1 MLQLPTV
8 RTTYESSVDLIM
20 LSSFL
25 LIVVAQV
32 LVFGQ
37 VETDVPRFPT
47 PGTTW
52 PSRIA
57 AITRILEVHEIQNKN
72 NGTGTFGFRMTL
84 KKHRPL

>member
-20 LSSFL
+20 LLSFL

-52 PSRIA
+52 PSKIA
-57 AITRILEVHEIQNKN
+57 AITRNIGGSRNTKIKT
-72 NGTGTFGFRMTL
+72 TGRELLAFV
-84 KKHRPL
+84 

>member
-57 AITRILEVHEIQNKN
+57 AITRILEVHEI
-72 NGTGTFGFRMTL
+72 TL
-84 KKHRPL
+84 VQIVNPRTNTKKLSF